1 MLLFTTNEEASKFQ
15 SKVKTRL
22 LGIVRK
28 SNYKPL
34 EDFCLLLLSEANISS
49 MYSNNGG
56 GQAWMK
62 IIGIGE
68 QGGRRKREEKG

>member
-34 EDFCLLLLSEANISS
+34 ELHNKEGIKRI
-49 MYSNNGG
+49 NGK
-56 GQAWMK
+56 AVTFT
-62 IIGIGE
+62 
-68 QGGRRKREEKG
+68 

>member
-34 EDFCLLLLSEANISS
+34 EL
-49 MYSNNGG
+49 YNNEE
-56 GQAWMK
+56 MK
-62 IIGIGE
+62 RINGKEVENDLFKMNFIESKVIR
-68 QGGRRKREEKG
+68 QSYIKA